1 VANRRTGTVD
11 VHEMIRLMRAGA
23 TDREIVK
30 VIGRNRRTVSKF
42 RKWAKEQG
50 LMEGPMLDVPALQRL
65 LSETMATQQPP
76 QQTSSVVEY
85 AKEIEDMRAQ
95 GMEMAAIRV
104 RLEENHHR
112 AVSYDAVRRFVGR
125 LAPPEPEVFVRVE
138 VAPGSEA
145 QVDFGW
151 AGYTFD
157 PSGRRRKTW
166 VFVMTLSYSRHMYAE
181 LVYDQTA
188 ATWLLCH
195 RHAFEFFGGVP
206 GRIVPDNLGSAI
218 VKASFEDPVVQRSY
232 RECAEHYGIMIDPNP
247 PATPRLKG
255 KVEKGGVHFVKRN
268 FLAGREPELTSALN
282 EKLLVWCTT
291 VAADRVHGT
300 TKARPRERFDALE
313 RSSLEALPV
322 TPYDP
327 GVWKKV
333 KLHRDCYIQFE
344 CAYYSA
350 PFRLVGQQVWARG
363 GTRTVMIY
371 TIDHEWVATHDRVGR
386 GERQTT
392 LDHLPPEKVP
402 GLTLTRDNCRMRA
415 EAVGPATLRL
425 VEELLANRPVDKL
438 RVAGRVVA
446 LAERHGAARLEK
458 ACARALVFEDTAYTT
473 VRRILQQGLEDAP
486 VAPSAATVEGSTPRL
501 YRYAR
506 HAHELAA
513 GLLGVGR

>member
-1 VANRRTGTVD
+1 MD

-30 VIGRNRRTVSKF
+30 IIGRNRRTVSKF
-42 RKWAKEQG
+42 RKWAKTQG
-50 LMEGPMLDVPALQRL
+50 LLEGEMPDVPALQKL
-65 LSETMATQQPP
+65 LSETMPTQQAP
-76 QQTSSVVEY
+76 QQASSVVDY
-85 AKEIEDMRAQ
+85 AEEIADMRAR

-104 RLEENHHR
+104 RLEENHGVL
-112 AVSYDAVRRFVGR
+112 VSYDAVRRLVR
-125 LAPPEPEVFVRVE
+125 RVAPVVPEVFVRVE
-138 VAPGSEA
+138 VGPGSEA

-151 AGYTFD
+151 AGYTLD
-157 PSGRRRKTW
+157 SSSRRRKTW
-166 VFVMTLSYSRHMYAE
+166 VFVMVLSYSRHMYAE
-181 LVYDQTA
+181 LVYDQTV

-206 GRIVPDNLGSAI
+206 GRIVPDNLGAAI

-232 RECAEHYGIMIDPNP
+232 RECAEHYGFMIDPNP

-255 KVEKGGVHFVKRN
+255 KVEKGGVHYVKRN
-268 FLAGREPELTSALN
+268 FLAGRDSELTTELN

-300 TKARPRERFDALE
+300 TKVPPRERFDSAE
-313 RSSLEALPV
+313 RSALGALPV

-333 KLHRDCYIQFE
+333 KLHRDCHVQFE

-350 PFRLVGQQVWARG
+350 PFRLVGQQLWVRG

-371 TIDHEWVATHDRVGR
+371 TPDHEWVFTHDRVGP
-386 GERQTT
+386 GQRQTAV
-392 LDHLPPEKVP
+392 DHLPPEKVR
-402 GLTLTRDNCRMRA
+402 GLTLTRDNCRTQA
-415 EAVGPATLRL
+415 EAIGPATLRL

-458 ACARALVFEDTAYTT
+458 ACARALVFEDTNYTT

-486 VAPSAATVEGSTPRL
+486 VDPSAVTAGRSTPRL

-506 HAHELAA
+506 QAHELAM